1 MFPIS
6 GLIDIVPNTY
16 YISSYGRV
24 ITKLKTRENS
34 FIEMTI
40 QKNKSNYNRYVLN
53 GIENKI
59 NSYKNSKLVACYF
72 TPIDYTNPLFY
83 LDKYADNIDGDED
96 NNHWSNLEWIDTKDV
111 SLLKG
116 GKVAMKQFMLDD
128 FNKMVEK
135 KRSRIRESSIE
146 EYNIG
151 LELSNHYLFRLAEL
165 SKEIFKDLKLN
176 NLSYQE
182 IIDKYK
188 VSEIIVY
195 RIDKLIYPFD
205 MILKG

>member
-1 MFPIS
+1 MTIKYNYIKKKGKNKSMEKIDPFIEFPFLDQTIKEYPEEWRLMFPIP
-6 GLIDIVPNTY
+6 GLIDIIPNTY

-34 FIEMTI
+34 FAEMTI
-40 QKNKSNYNRYVLN
+40 QKNKSNYNRYILN

-59 NSYKNSKLVACYF
+59 NSYRNSKLVACYF

-135 KRSRIRESSIE
+135 KRSRIRESTI
-146 EYNIG
+146 
-151 LELSNHYLFRLAEL
+151 
-165 SKEIFKDLKLN
+165 K
-176 NLSYQE
+176 
-182 IIDKYK
+182 
-188 VSEIIVY
+188 
-195 RIDKLIYPFD
+195 
-205 MILKG
+205 